1 MVVSRPLYAMACPH
15 CGSWSVKADRSLAGR
30 LVCGR
35 CGKPLG
41 PGAARRARSAGPG
54 GSRPRSPGGGFG
66 RRSPWPW
73 LAALVAVSAA
83 LAWLAES
90 TPQRPRR
97 APAPSPARMAQPW
110 R

>member
-1 MVVSRPLYAMACPH
+1 MVVSRLLHAMACPN

-41 PGAARRARSAGPG
+41 PGAARRVRSSSPG
-54 GSRPRSPGGGFG
+54 GSRSRG
-66 RRSPWPW
+66 PWPW

-83 LAWLAES
+83 LAWMAES

-97 APAPSPARMAQPW
+97 APAPSPARMSQPW
-110 R
+110 Q